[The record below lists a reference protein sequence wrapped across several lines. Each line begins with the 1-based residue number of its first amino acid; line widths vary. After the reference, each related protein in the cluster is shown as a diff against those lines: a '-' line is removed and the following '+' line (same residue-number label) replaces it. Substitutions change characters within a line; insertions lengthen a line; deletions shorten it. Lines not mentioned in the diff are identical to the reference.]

1 MREEVVRRI
10 LSTKLIAIVRGIAG
24 ESCMALAEA
33 LCESGVEMIEF
44 TFDQKNPL
52 GNEEVADTI
61 NNIRVRFGDK
71 LLPGAGTVTTPD
83 LVDLAGRAGA
93 LYIISPDMN
102 PAVIEH
108 TRERGLVSIPGALSP
123 TEILSAHRAGADFV
137 KIFPASVLG
146 TEYIKAIRAP
156 INHVK
161 LLAVGGINA
170 ENIGDFLS
178 AGVVGAGVGG
188 NLVSK
193 KLVAEGR
200 FAEIRE
206 YAGTLVKN
214 AAAGT
219 KQNS

>member
-1 MREEVVRRI
+1 
-10 LSTKLIAIVRGIAG
+10 
-24 ESCMALAEA
+24 MALAEA
-33 LCESGVEMIEF
+33 LCESGIEMIEF
-44 TFDQKNPL
+44 TFDPKNPT
-52 GNEEVADTI
+52 GNDKVADTI

-71 LLPGAGTVTTPD
+71 LLPGAGTVITPD
-83 LVDLAGRAGA
+83 LVDVAAGAGA

-102 PAVIEH
+102 PAVIER
-108 TRERGLVSIPGALSP
+108 TRGRGLVSIPGALSP

-137 KIFPASVLG
+137 KIFPASILG
-146 TEYIKAIRAP
+146 PEYIKAIRAP

-170 ENIGDFLS
+170 ENISVFLS
-178 AGVVGAGVGG
+178 AGVAGVGVGG

-193 KLVAEGR
+193 KLVAEGK

-214 AAAGT
+214 AT
-219 KQNS
+219 VDKK

>member
-10 LSTKLIAIVRGIAG
+10 LSTKLIAIVRGIEG

-44 TFDQKNPL
+44 TFDPKNPS
-52 GNEEVADTI
+52 GNGSVADTI
-61 NNIRVRFGDK
+61 NNIRARFGDR

-83 LVDLAGRAGA
+83 LVDTAGSAGA

-102 PAVIEH
+102 PAVIER

-146 TEYIKAIRAP
+146 AEYIKAIRAP

-170 ENIGDFLS
+170 ENISDFLS

-188 NLVSK
+188 NLVNK

-206 YAGTLVKN
+206 YAKTLVKN
-214 AAAGT
+214 AAVAA
-219 KQNS
+219 K